1 MEEYEPNPKNA
12 PKIEVKAEGEEDKKE
27 DEWY

>member
-1 MEEYEPNPKNA
+1 MYEPNPKNA

-27 DEWY
+27 DE